1 MNISYEEFKERLLED
16 ARNIVRQELGPDVEV
31 TIGTATEG
39 EPEEVMC
46 ITKEIPEVNGDAK
59 GYVSEF
65 PLKFGYEKYLRRPV
79 WAELLRSLRNH
90 LKRIAA
96 MPEEFDLGFLK
107 TFKTA
112 KEYLGI
118 VPLSM
123 KDRGMA
129 EDEICVMMD
138 DIPMSVI
145 VVLPES
151 ADGIN
156 IGRIPKKILEYWGVS
171 KEEVLGAAVLNQM
184 QKHKPVIKPMQ
195 KLLKSISPLHALL
208 FLVGAEQEE
217 EEDMWVATTEDS
229 QLGSVCMVYPGFL
242 DKACAELGEDVFVFP
257 SSIDEV
263 ILMKQSEAKEFVL
276 RNPDFVNEVNKGKL
290 RPNEVLSDKVYH
302 YERATQTF
310 ESAKAWYQRVHGLDL

>member
-1 MNISYEEFKERLLED
+1 MNISYEEFKEKLLED
-16 ARNIVRQELGPDVEV
+16 ARNIVRQELGSDAEV
-31 TIGTATEG
+31 TIGTATQG
-39 EPEEVMC
+39 EPAEVLR
-46 ITKEIPEVNGDAK
+46 ITKKNPEANGDVK
-59 GYVSEF
+59 GYVNEF
-65 PLKFGYEKYLRRPV
+65 PLKFGYEKYLRHPV
-79 WAELLRSLRNH
+79 WAELLRSMKNN

-118 VPLSM
+118 APLSM

-145 VVLPES
+145 AALPEG
-151 ADGIN
+151 ADGKN
-156 IGRIPKKILEYWGVS
+156 VGRLPKKILEYWGVS
-171 KEEVLGAAVLNQM
+171 KEEVLVAAVLNQM
-184 QKHKPVIKPMQ
+184 QKHKPVIKSMQ
-195 KLLKSISPLHALL
+195 EVLKSIFPLHAL
-208 FLVGAEQEE
+208 LVGAEQEE
-217 EEDMWVATTEDS
+217 HMWVATTEDS

-242 DKACAELGEDVFVFP
+242 DKACAEIGEDVFVIP

-276 RNPDFVNEVNKGKL
+276 RNPDFVNEVNKGNL

-302 YERATQTF
+302 YECATQTF
-310 ESAKAWYQRVHGLDL
+310 ESASRWYQRVNGTDL

>member
-1 MNISYEEFKERLLED
+1 MDISYEEFKEKLLED
-16 ARNIVRQELGPDVEV
+16 ARNIVRQELGAAADV
-31 TIGTATEG
+31 TIGTATAG
-39 EPEEVMC
+39 EPEEVMR
-46 ITKEIPEVNGDAK
+46 ITKKIPEANGDLKAYRNEFSLK
-59 GYVSEF
+59 NGYQ
-65 PLKFGYEKYLRRPV
+65 KYLRHPV
-79 WAELLRSLRNH
+79 WAELLRGLKKH
-90 LKRIAA
+90 LKIIAA
-96 MPEEFDLGFLK
+96 MPEQCDLGFLK

-118 VPLSM
+118 VPLPM

-129 EDEICVMMD
+129 EDEICMMMD
-138 DIPMSVI
+138 DIPMSV
-145 VVLPES
+145 VAVLPES

-156 IGRIPKKILEYWGVS
+156 VGRLPKKILEYWGVS

-184 QKHKPVIKPMQ
+184 QKHKPVIKPM
-195 KLLKSISPLHALL
+195 LTVLESISPLHALL
-208 FLVGAEQEE
+208 FLVRAEQ

-276 RNPDFVNEVNKGKL
+276 RNPDFVNEVNNGNL

-310 ESAKAWYQRVHGLDL
+310 EAASAWYQRVNGTDL